1 LLSSLPPSPF
11 FIRDRESQ
19 KNAVIKSTKDSVVEL
34 GKLEHMKG
42 FPSKNADKDQGRG
55 NSSSNTP
62 NDSSMNSEFI
72 NLYKSKEG
80 MEITMA
86 EDDDDEKV

>member
-1 LLSSLPPSPF
+1 M
-11 FIRDRESQ
+11 I
-19 KNAVIKSTKDSVVEL
+19 
-34 GKLEHMKG
+34 
-42 FPSKNADKDQGRG
+42 

-80 MEITMA
+80 MEIIA
-86 EDDDDEKV
+86 VEDDDNDEKAQG